1 MIIDIMQNIDGENLY
16 IKESTLI
23 IDGIN
28 TAGYIA
34 QSEDGETIAT
44 APTWDEITT
53 KAEKIGFRF

>member
-1 MIIDIMQNIDGENLY
+1 MLIDVMVDIYGEELY
-16 IKESTLI
+16 IKESNLI

-34 QSEDGETIAT
+34 QTEDGETIAT